1 MEWGYRLKARRIIKK
16 DLICVKDSSQ
26 QAYLFLISDM
36 LNIFTM
42 LAFTALCIASLIVL
56 GFLGDKQRMDKGC
69 LMRCLFVIFLL
80 EPISR
85 CNSPLNKD
93 QHH

>member
-56 GFLGDKQRMDKGC
+56 GFLGGQTAHGQR
-69 LMRCLFVIFLL
+69 LSHALFICHFFTGTH
-80 EPISR
+80 IS
-85 CNSPLNKD
+85 L
-93 QHH
+93 